1 VICSAV
7 PTYAEETG
15 TGSVYMLNDKPDTN
29 AAWQELAASYTEQ
42 TGIEVTVVTPE
53 DGEYDLTLYS
63 EMTNSDAP
71 TIFVISNPSDA
82 ATWDSYTYDLTES
95 AIYDHLTDHS
105 FSIEYNSKIAGVAYC
120 YECYGIIYNQTILNL
135 YCEMD
140 GALINSAEEINSL
153 ETLVDVAGDITD
165 RLDDIN
171 EVLANADTD
180 FELTGAFTSAGLDS
194 DSSWRFSR
202 QLAGLALYYEFL
214 DDGTDL
220 LSGEAE
226 INGTYLDH
234 FKQIWDMYIT
244 YTGADAAT
252 LTSGE
257 WNARDEFGM
266 GEAVFYQN
274 GDWEY
279 DELISEENGYLVTTD
294 DISMLPIYFGV
305 DDENEGLA
313 VGSESNWAVNSQAS
327 EEDISASLAFL
338 EWVIISDEGR
348 SFLSDT
354 MNLTTPFDTFEGYE
368 SGNKLTQMAK
378 VYEEAG
384 KTSVAWSFYAIPNE
398 KEWSAEFISVL
409 AAYSDSSVEWDA
421 VVSTF
426 IDGWAKQW
434 ILNNQA

>member
-1 VICSAV
+1 MCAV
-7 PTYAEETG
+7 VPVYAEEAN
-15 TGSVYMLNDKPDTN
+15 TGSVYMLNDRPETDV
-29 AAWQELAASYTEQ
+29 AWQALAASYTEQ

-53 DGEYDLTLYS
+53 DGEYDLTLQS
-63 EMTNSDAP
+63 EMADAGAP
-71 TIFVISNPSDA
+71 TIYVINNSSDA
-82 ATWDSYTYDLTES
+82 ATWDNYTYDLTES
-95 AIYDHLTDHS
+95 AIYEHLSDHS
-105 FSIEYNSKIAGVAYC
+105 FSIEYNNKIAGVAYC

-140 GALINSAEEINSL
+140 GALITSAEEINSL

-165 RLDDIN
+165 RLDEIN
-171 EVLANADTD
+171 EALANAGTD

-194 DSSWRFSR
+194 DSSWRFSG

-214 DDGTDL
+214 DDGADL

-226 INGTYLDH
+226 INGTYLDQ

-266 GEAVFYQN
+266 GKAVFYQN

-279 DELISEENGYLVTTD
+279 TELISEENGYQVTAD
-294 DISMLPIYFGV
+294 DISMIPIYFGV

-313 VGSESNWAVNSQAS
+313 VGSENYWAVNSQAS

-338 EWVIISDEGR
+338 EWVITSDEGR
-348 SFLSDT
+348 ASLSYT
-354 MNLTTPFDTFEGYE
+354 MNLTTPFDTFEDYE
-368 SGNKLTQMAK
+368 SGNKLTQIAK
-378 VYEEAG
+378 AYEEAG
-384 KTSVAWSFYAIPNE
+384 KTSVAWSFCAIPNAE
-398 KEWSAEFISVL
+398 EWSAEFISVL

-421 VVSTF
+421 VVSAF
-426 IDGWAKQW
+426 IDGWAEQW
-434 ILNNQA
+434 VLNSQE